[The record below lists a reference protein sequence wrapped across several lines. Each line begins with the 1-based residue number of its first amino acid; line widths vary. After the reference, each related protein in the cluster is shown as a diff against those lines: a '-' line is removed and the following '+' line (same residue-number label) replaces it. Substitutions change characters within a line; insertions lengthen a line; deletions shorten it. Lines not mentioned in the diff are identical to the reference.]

1 MSPQTPFYLHR
12 TPSWPYGQKTKL
24 LECNSLIING
34 NSQLCCVFLS
44 FASMC
49 ENLRKSLGITLKI
62 PQDCLGS
69 PSIPPKIPFRCLSK
83 ATSIAY
89 NMIPKLCQA
98 LPRTSR
104 DHPEHPSCPPCPDPI
119 KTRSSPA
126 QDPLKTRS
134 RPSKPKVKSRLGL
147 ARRRAQYKRGKTIA
161 LLTFFIPTST
171 PFSMKTITFVVGNN
185 EDKRRHTQRYKA
197 KGKGAA

>member
-1 MSPQTPFYLHR
+1 MSSQTSFYLHR

-34 NSQLCCVFLS
+34 NSWLCCVFLS
-44 FASMC
+44 FASMW
-49 ENLRKSLGITLKI
+49 ENLRISLEITLKI
-62 PQDCLGS
+62 PFDCLGS
-69 PSIPPKIPFRCLSK
+69 PSIPPKILFRCLSK

-104 DHPEHPSCPPCPDPI
+104 DHPEHPSYPPCPDPI

-126 QDPLKTRS
+126 QDPQNRRQNPVSAS
-134 RPSKPKVKSRLGL
+134 RAGAHSIKEEKQS
-147 ARRRAQYKRGKTIA
+147 
-161 LLTFFIPTST
+161 
-171 PFSMKTITFVVGNN
+171 PF
-185 EDKRRHTQRYKA
+185 
-197 KGKGAA
+197 

>member
-1 MSPQTPFYLHR
+1 MSPHPPFFLHP
-12 TPSWPYGQKTKL
+12 TPSWPYDRKTRL
-24 LECNSLIING
+24 LVCNALIINV
-34 NSQLCCVFLS
+34 NYLFYSVFVS
-44 FASMC
+44 FALMWK
-49 ENLRKSLGITLKI
+49 NLRKSLGITLKI

-104 DHPEHPSCPPCPDPI
+104 DHPEHPSSPTCPDPI
-119 KTRSSPA
+119 M
-126 QDPLKTRS
+126 TRS

>member
-1 MSPQTPFYLHR
+1 MSSQTPFYLHR
-12 TPSWPYGQKTKL
+12 TPSWPYGQKTRL
-24 LECNSLIING
+24 LVCNTLIINV
-34 NSQLCCVFLS
+34 NYLFYCVFIS
-44 FASMC
+44 FALMC
-49 ENLRKSLGITLKI
+49 KNLRKSLGITLNI

-104 DHPEHPSCPPCPDPI
+104 DHPEHRPPHPAP
-119 KTRSSPA
+119 TRSKPGRH
-126 QDPLKTRS
+126 PLKTRS
-134 RPSKPKVKSRLGL
+134 RPSKPKIKSRLGL
-147 ARRRAQYKRGKTIA
+147 ARRRSHYKRGKTIA

>member
-34 NSQLCCVFLS
+34 NSRLCCVFLS

-69 PSIPPKIPFRCLSK
+69 PSIPSKIPFRCLSK
-83 ATSIAY
+83 ATSIVY

-104 DHPEHPSCPPCPDPI
+104 DHPEHPSSPPCPDPI
-119 KTRSSPA
+119 KTRSRPDH
-126 QDPLKTRS
+126 DPLKTLKTEGKNAP
-134 RPSKPKVKSRLGL
+134 RPR
-147 ARRRAQYKRGKTIA
+147 ARART
-161 LLTFFIPTST
+161 
-171 PFSMKTITFVVGNN
+171 V
-185 EDKRRHTQRYKA
+185 
-197 KGKGAA
+197 